1 MVRGPMSGEDW
12 QGQPCAACRL
22 LPGAATVAQGVTV
35 GEDGESGASPFH
47 GPGGVPSPTVPP
59 SQNTPDPRREW
70 RGGVAARFRSPGRS
84 ATPSPEALGVPS
96 SPHGRDPR
104 ASPPSDQPP
113 PRQAWS
119 TPDEK
124 GVT

>member
-70 RGGVAARFRSPGRS
+70 RGGVAAPVPLPGAERD
-84 ATPSPEALGVPS
+84 TVPRGAGG
-96 SPHGRDPR
+96 PFLP
-104 ASPPSDQPP
+104 
-113 PRQAWS
+113 AW
-119 TPDEK
+119 
-124 GVT
+124 